1 MEFNFIEMNKVGYF
15 NNFLRKMKTFIKFCV
30 SSFLCGL
37 FFSPLQAQN
46 KDTFYNQTLDSIT
59 VYGKSTEVAGGL
71 LNEQSRN
78 GILGDGH
85 VMDIP
90 YSQMSMTKKTL
101 EIFSDPSQPI
111 ANILQANPSIRTS
124 TSSPM
129 YTDFSMRGI
138 NMNGNHIMLNGI
150 PSLFYQFTTPPSH
163 IIERIDIT
171 SGPNAG
177 VNGTSMSNNGTD
189 SGATPA
195 PGNINV
201 ITKKAENDPTNSYKV
216 AFSGRGN
223 MAAYIDVARR
233 FGNNKEWGVRVNSE
247 YMDGKLSL
255 PGASKSEKNV
265 FLNLDHRGKNSTTNF
280 FIGMFDLCVDGGQR
294 WFTFNGTGTSL
305 PDAPDSKINYDY
317 KETTKYVKGNLFT
330 LNHEQK
336 FSKAISG
343 FFNFGQNH
351 RSGHKYNAGAN
362 LLFDDAGNFASSN
375 RSNAQKEAGDNVYSQ
390 LGLKG
395 NLATGKFKH
404 TFSFAV
410 DYSWATYDNKSING
424 EASKIGGNLYEGIK
438 YLDGFYPLPQM
449 PDAVPAWEENNV
461 GVTALYVISY
471 NNKLDLLL
479 GASQKNER
487 FKNKGNGQKIK
498 NHNILP
504 TFGLTYKPVS
514 FLSIYGSH
522 TESFSRGAF
531 VSDAKYLNVGETL
544 DPARSKQNEVGV
556 KWESGKTLTTLS
568 YFNIKQTNF
577 MDVTVPEGL
586 KRAADGVNRYKGV
599 ELTSTG
605 EVINRLV
612 YTAGLMY
619 LDAEREKTK
628 DGLENGKFVNGVSKI
643 SGTLGLEYKL
653 VNRIGFVGRTVC
665 NGKAYIDSKSVDNR
679 TKIPAFATFD
689 LGVNYLLKASFADVR
704 FNAMCYNVANRSYWH
719 GRGGSTTF
727 GLSMPRSF
735 MASAQ
740 FDF

>member
-1 MEFNFIEMNKVGYF
+1 MLWKTRVMNLTT
-15 NNFLRKMKTFIKFCV
+15 FLYTMKTVIKISAFCV
-30 SSFLCGL
+30 L
-37 FFSPLQAQN
+37 FIASLNLAQAQSN
-46 KDTFYNQTLDSIT
+46 GAFYNQTLDSIT
-59 VYGKSTEVAGGL
+59 VYGKSGQAPGGL
-71 LNEQSRN
+71 LNDQSRN
-78 GILGDGH
+78 GILGDVS

-90 YSQMSMTKKTL
+90 YSQMSLSKKTL
-101 EIFSDPSQPI
+101 EVFSDPSQPI

-138 NMNGNHIMLNGI
+138 NMNGNHMMLNGI

-195 PGNINV
+195 PGTINV
-201 ITKKAENDPTNSYKV
+201 ITKKAENDPVNSYKV

-223 MAAYIDVARR
+223 MAAYVDVARR
-233 FGNNKEWGVRVNSE
+233 FGNKKEWGIRVNSE

-265 FLNLDHRGKNSTTNF
+265 FLNLDYKGKNSVTNLF
-280 FIGMFDLCVDGGQR
+280 VGMFDLCVDGGQR
-294 WFTFNGTGTSL
+294 WFTFNGTGTEL
-305 PDAPDSKINYDY
+305 PSAPKAKMNYDY
-317 KETTKYVKGNLFT
+317 RETTKYVKGNLFT

-336 FSKAISG
+336 FNKVLTG

-351 RSGHKYNAGAN
+351 RSGYKYNAGAN
-362 LLFDDAGNFASSN
+362 LLFDDEGNFSSN
-375 RSNAQKEAGDNVYSQ
+375 NKSNAQSEASNNVYSQ
-390 LGLKG
+390 LGLRG
-395 NLATGKFKH
+395 NVQTGKLKH
-404 TFSFAV
+404 TFSFGV
-410 DYSWATYDNKSING
+410 DYSFATYDNKSING
-424 EASKIGGNLYEGIK
+424 VANKIGGNLYDGIE

-449 PDAVPAWEENNV
+449 PTAERAWEENNV
-461 GVTALYVISY
+461 GVTALYVLSY
-471 NNKLDLLL
+471 DNKLDLLL

-504 TFGLTYKPVS
+504 TFGITYKPVS
-514 FLSIYGSH
+514 FLSIYASH

-531 VSDAKYLNVGETL
+531 VSDAKYVNVGETL
-544 DPARSKQNEVGV
+544 DPAKSKQNEVGV
-556 KWESGKTLTTLS
+556 KWESKKTLTTLS
-568 YFNIKQTNF
+568 YFDIKQSNF
-577 MDVTVPEGL
+577 LDVTVPDGL
-586 KRAADGVNRYKGV
+586 KRAADGVNRHKGF

-605 EVINRLV
+605 EIIDRLIF
-612 YTAGLMY
+612 TAGLMY

-628 DGLENGKFVNGVSKI
+628 DGTDDGKFVNGVSKI
-643 SGTLGLEYKL
+643 SGTLGLEYKTSS
-653 VNRIGFVGRTVC
+653 RIGFVGRTVC
-665 NGKAYIDSKSVDNR
+665 NGNAYIDSKSVDNK

-689 LGVNYLLKASFADVR
+689 LGVNYLLKASFADVKL
-704 FNAMCYNVANRSYWH
+704 NAMCYNVANTSYWH

-735 MASAQ
+735 MLSAQ